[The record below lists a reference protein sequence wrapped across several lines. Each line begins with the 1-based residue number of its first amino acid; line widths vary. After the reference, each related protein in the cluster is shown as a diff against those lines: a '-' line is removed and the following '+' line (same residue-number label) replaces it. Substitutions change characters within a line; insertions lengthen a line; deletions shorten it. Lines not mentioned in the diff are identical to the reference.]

1 MRACVEALLVT
12 GALLLAGCQT
22 PARTGSGLGPSVVVT
37 QDEEPEWRGVANRED
52 AQRIAELSGAWREAL
67 TGVGRQA
74 RGEGRLLDPEAALP
88 KPAPSPGSYMCRV
101 IRLGSAKPREPA
113 YQAFKPFFCH
123 VGVNGEQLSITKQ
136 TGTERPAGYLWEDAD
151 TKRMIF
157 LGFPG
162 ARRRR
167 CAAFLWREPG
177 ARYGRGVRT
186 HRAASLSARRAA
198 PAGNRQAGRHRTGS
212 CARTAGRVI
221 TRSVG

>member
-22 PARTGSGLGPSVVVT
+22 PARTGSGSGPSVVVT

-74 RGEGRLLDPEAALP
+74 RGEGRLLDPDAALP

-157 LGFPG
+157 LGSLALG
-162 ARRRR
+162 ADD
-167 CAAFLWREPG
+167 APLSYGENP
-177 ARYGRGVRT
+177 ARDMAGVFERIGPLRYRLVVPRPRGTAKLDVIE
-186 HRAASLSARRAA
+186 LVPA
-198 PAGNRQAGRHRTGS
+198 PVQPDE
-212 CARTAGRVI
+212 
-221 TRSVG
+221 